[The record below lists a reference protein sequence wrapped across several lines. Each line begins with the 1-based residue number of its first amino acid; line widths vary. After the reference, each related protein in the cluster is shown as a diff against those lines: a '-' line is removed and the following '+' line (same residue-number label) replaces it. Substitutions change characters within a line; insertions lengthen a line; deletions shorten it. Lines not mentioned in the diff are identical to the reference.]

1 MWQTASRG
9 RVDRTRARARMRQE
23 ELEPLYALAVQSIVR
38 APATVDGA
46 GFLEGVVDD
55 DKPGETVGPR
65 PAEGGV

>member
-1 MWQTASRG
+1 
-9 RVDRTRARARMRQE
+9 MRQE